1 MSRPLKPVTREV
13 TPKGNLPYRNINQP
27 FRFQFVIPGS
37 GIEIEQDA
45 NGVCYIS
52 ATGGAGVA
60 DLVAGDNIE
69 ITREDGKVIISAV
82 DTITNVSAGQNVEV
96 NIDPNTGTVTISSI
110 VGDQMSEHYKGVF
123 DTVDALLAADPQPE
137 NGDYGLVK
145 NLVFADGEQS
155 WNGQYKYC
163 FYISGQWTVVD
174 QMLTFTDDLS
184 LLRQY
189 YSVGGSSPTIYLH
202 EVARTGSYN
211 SLSDKP
217 IVATPTYSKVGDTHF
232 ALACSTEGA
241 EIFYTVDGST
251 PYPWGQNAYKY
262 TDPLL
267 IIVPNVVRAVAV
279 KNGMINSEELYLF
292 LGDEYEAPT
301 ISLNYTTGIAHIH
314 NPNSSVANPR
324 LECIING
331 ESQTF
336 NALDVYINLTG
347 TTTISAVATDANHTY
362 YSNMV
367 TETYQQVRKPRL
379 AYSGYNFRPD
389 NGFNVYDCL
398 IETNVEL
405 RYSLDQNDPTY
416 ISESTD
422 GTINFDHIYVEIPIK
437 VRAYKINMVPSE
449 VLDSSYGLGD
459 PDAPV
464 ITYDPDTMLVTM
476 QRMPNSADHY
486 GNTLGL
492 DDEDYE
498 IRYTTDGST
507 PTAESTLY
515 TGPFTPEQSG
525 TIKAR
530 LIAYG
535 EYNSAVSSLQVSVL
549 EPPYSTLD
557 YRTGMVAMYNRNN
570 TGTIHYTLD
579 GSTPTSESTA
589 YTDVI
594 FLTETTTLKMIVV
607 QGSGSSAV
615 ATVTYNKAD
624 APYIDLGSPNM
635 LAGYYD
641 IAIISGQQGAQ
652 IHYTDNGNTPT
663 YLSDQYGAPVR
674 VGIFSGVQLKAISLV
689 PGYLPS
695 AVASTELPESV
706 DAPAILINEET
717 VQLSF
722 ALSGYS
728 ALIPLQTNNNAPELG
743 ARIYYTLDGSTPTAS
758 NGTLWDGT
766 SIKYHQETVKAVT
779 VCYGQYSSDVSS
791 YVPITPLYLSYDSP
805 VGSVANPA
813 VRVNSNLDTPPD
825 IYYSVGNTRN
835 WTKLKFS
842 FTGSGFVSDD
852 IPFSQSGDIV
862 YFKGTNARLSF
873 VDTSKYTTFVI
884 DGAKAYAGGTVQS
897 LVDGVGESETAIQM
911 SRLFASANIISAPDL
926 PATTLS
932 RSCYEGIFDGCQ
944 YLVQGTYLP
953 ATRAAE
959 NCYKNMYKSCSA
971 LTYANAIML
980 STLAISCCEAMF
992 YGCSALTT
1000 APDLGAMTM
1009 YPSCY
1014 KQMFAMSGLTAAP
1027 QLPAD
1032 RVAQDCYAEMFASC
1046 YSLTTAMATLPA
1058 MTAAQGCYQRMFM
1071 YNRALTV
1078 APTLP
1083 ATTLAADCYSQMF
1096 FESGLTAAPDLPAE
1110 TMQPRCYESMFRNCY
1125 SLTRAT
1131 SLTAMVLAEQCYSY
1145 MFCYSSITSAPYL
1158 PATSLAPYCYE
1169 GMFAYTQ
1176 LVAFGQLPAVNL
1188 AVHCYDSMFK
1198 GSTIENIEP
1207 GIGGL
1212 VLPESA
1218 CESMFEDCSHLNV
1231 NSNIINSSVYQYG
1244 NSCCKAMFKNSS
1256 VDTCVDFSNVTTI
1269 GDHCCESMYEGCEYL
1284 ETASVPPASLS
1295 PYCYKRMFAGSNVTH
1310 ADLPAVMN
1318 ASYAYMEMFSG
1329 CANMSYVI
1337 CYLNYNFSNT
1347 TQEWLADVAPE
1358 GTLLV
1363 PDRTL
1368 WPGDDTSGCP
1378 PGWET
1383 MNI

>member
-1 MSRPLKPVTREV
+1 MSRPLKPVTAEV
-13 TPKGNLPYRNINQP
+13 TPKGNIPYRNINQP

-45 NGVCYIS
+45 NGVYYIS
-52 ATGGAGVA
+52 ETGGAGVA

-82 DTITNVSAGQNVEV
+82 NTITNISAGQNVNV
-96 NIDPNTGTVTISSI
+96 TVDPESGNVTISSI
-110 VGDQMSEHYKGVF
+110 VGEQTSEHYQGVF
-123 DTVDALLAADPQPE
+123 DTVDDLLAADPDPE
-137 NGDYGLVK
+137 SGDYGLVK
-145 NLVFADGEQS
+145 NLVYQDGGQH

-202 EVARTGSYN
+202 EIARTGSWN
-211 SLSDKP
+211 ALTDKP

-241 EIFYTVDGST
+241 EIFYTLDGST

-267 IIVPNVVRAVAV
+267 IIVPRVVRAVAV

-301 ISLNYTTGIAHIH
+301 ISLDYTTGIARIH
-314 NPNSSVANPR
+314 NPNSSVANPL
-324 LECIING
+324 LECTING

-336 NALDVYINLTG
+336 NTLDVYINLTG
-347 TTTISAVATDANHTY
+347 TTKISAVATDENHYY
-362 YSNMV
+362 YSSMV

-379 AYSGYNFRPD
+379 AYPGYNFRLD

-416 ISESTD
+416 SSAATD
-422 GTINFDHIYVEIPIK
+422 GTIDFEHIYVTIPVK
-437 VRAYKINMVPSE
+437 VRAYKQNMVPSE
-449 VLDSSYGLGD
+449 VLDSTYGLGD

-476 QRMPNSADHY
+476 QRMPNSAEHY

-498 IRYTTDGST
+498 IRYTLDGST

-549 EPPYSTLD
+549 EPPSSTLD
-557 YRTGMVAMYNRNN
+557 YRSGMVAMYNRNN

-615 ATVTYNKAD
+615 ATVTYTKSE

-635 LAGYYD
+635 LAGYFD
-641 IAIISGQQGAQ
+641 IAFLSNQASAQ
-652 IHYTDNGNTPT
+652 IHYTNNGNTPS
-663 YLSDQYGAPVR
+663 YLSSLYTDPVR
-674 VGIFSGVQLKAISLV
+674 VNMFSNVQLKAIAIV
-689 PGYLPS
+689 PGFLPS
-695 AVASTELPESV
+695 DVSTTDLPVSV

-728 ALIPLQTNNNAPELG
+728 HFIPLQTNNNAPELG

-791 YVPITPLYLSYDSP
+791 YVPIMPLYLSYDSP

-813 VRVNSNLDTPPD
+813 IRVYSSLDTPPD
-825 IYYSVGNTRN
+825 IYYSVGNTSN

-842 FTGSGFVSDD
+842 FTGSIFVSDD
-852 IPFSQSGDIV
+852 IPFSQPGDIV
-862 YFKGTNARLSF
+862 YFRGTNGRLSD
-873 VDTSKYTTFVI
+873 VDNNKFTTFEI
-884 DGAKAYAGGTVQS
+884 DGAKAAAGGTVQS
-897 LVDGVGESETAIQM
+897 LVDGTGESETAIQM
-911 SRLFASANIISAPDL
+911 AQLFSVAPITSAPDL
-926 PATTLS
+926 PATNLV
-932 RSCYEGIFDGCQ
+932 RSCYDGMFFACT
-944 YLVQGTYLP
+944 YLSRMPYLP

-959 NCYKNMYKSCSA
+959 SCYRKMFRACSS
-971 LTYANAIML
+971 LSQIDHIDL
-980 STLAISCCEAMF
+980 STLAISCCEEMF
-992 YGCSALTT
+992 LGCSSLTT
-1000 APDLGAMTM
+1000 PPSLSATRLF
-1009 YPSCY
+1009 PSCY
-1014 KQMFAMSGLTAAP
+1014 KAMFMMSGLTSAP
-1027 QLPAD
+1027 ALPAT
-1032 RVAQDCYAEMFASC
+1032 RMAENCYESMFKQCMSLTSAPALPATTLDIECYREMFHNC
-1046 YSLTTAMATLPA
+1046 RSLTQAPALPATTMAVRCYLSMFGQCMALTQAPALPA
-1058 MTAAQGCYQRMFM
+1058 MTMAEQCYQSMFM
-1071 YNRALTV
+1071 YCSTLV
-1078 APTLP
+1078 SAPALP
-1083 ATTLAADCYSQMF
+1083 ATTLASHCYDCMFSDCSNLETPSVIGATTLAQNCCYGMYTGCGALQYAEIPAATALENECYSNMFNSCSSLMYIRVGGYTISQFPFTALADRCCQFMF
-1096 FESGLTAAPDLPAE
+1096 FGCSGLQSAPDLDATLMADSCYEYMFSATGIYTAPAIAATTLAQDCFKCMFDSCYSLSAGPE
-1110 TMQPRCYESMFRNCY
+1110 LHAATPVAGAYESMFAGCSN
-1125 SLTRAT
+1125 LV
-1131 SLTAMVLAEQCYSY
+1131 TA
-1145 MFCYSSITSAPYL
+1145 
-1158 PATSLAPYCYE
+1158 YC
-1169 GMFAYTQ
+1169 GFTTWNPDIQPM
-1176 LVAFGQLPAVNL
+1176 
-1188 AVHCYDSMFK
+1188 
-1198 GSTIENIEP
+1198 
-1207 GIGGL
+1207 
-1212 VLPESA
+1212 
-1218 CESMFEDCSHLNV
+1218 LNWLQ
-1231 NSNIINSSVYQYG
+1231 N
-1244 NSCCKAMFKNSS
+1244 
-1256 VDTCVDFSNVTTI
+1256 
-1269 GDHCCESMYEGCEYL
+1269 
-1284 ETASVPPASLS
+1284 
-1295 PYCYKRMFAGSNVTH
+1295 AGSYGE
-1310 ADLPAVMN
+1310 L
-1318 ASYAYMEMFSG
+1318 YAKDPSCIDYQQMPQDWT
-1329 CANMSYVI
+1329 VQQW
-1337 CYLNYNFSNT
+1337 T
-1347 TQEWLADVAPE
+1347 
-1358 GTLLV
+1358 
-1363 PDRTL
+1363 
-1368 WPGDDTSGCP
+1368 
-1378 PGWET
+1378 
-1383 MNI
+1383 